1 MQGTNCLE
9 DSVCPSYYN
18 LRQFPWVFTS
28 NKTCWYPSN
37 VTYPTISAMSKMMK
51 DYYEPVGSMSTQTL
65 SISKKSIENG
75 MNMFNIHA
83 IIVKSVKINK
93 E

>member
-1 MQGTNCLE
+1 
-9 DSVCPSYYN
+9 
-18 LRQFPWVFTS
+18 
-28 NKTCWYPSN
+28 
-37 VTYPTISAMSKMMK
+37 MSKMMK

-75 MNMFNIHA
+75 MNMFNIHD

-93 E
+93 EWYEVNDITTEIGNVYILQIIPYL